1 MRKKFK
7 VKIKTKQN
15 KQTKIVLN
23 KIVNLNIF

>member
-7 VKIKTKQN
+7 DKIKTKQN